1 MTSVLLGPDG
11 RPASEY
17 AVKTGR
23 PKNPK
28 PLMGEINANWIDAD
42 NSYLRLPG
50 GGQLYFDT
58 SQLTLGDFR
67 RMAEHPQ
74 IASSLY
80 ALTFMLHQMEWELS
94 GSTDKIRKHCDQN
107 LREVWTQ
114 LIRSMGSSFT
124 FGFSPNATQWENQTG
139 SSRIWLNK
147 IKDLVPE
154 ECTVNWKYIEGATIP
169 GADGGPVKPKVPVF
183 DGIRQYG
190 RHTVPVTNSFWYP
203 LLMKNGDYRG
213 TRILRAAFQPWYF
226 SNLIKMF
233 ANQYYERFGSP
244 LPVGRAPYDE
254 DINIG
259 TADAPN
265 MQPGNKVMAQI
276 IKALRNRSAVVLP
289 NQRTQDGLN
298 GPKSFD
304 YELEYLESQMRGVE
318 FERILQR
325 YDEEMSLALFTPL
338 LLLRTADGG
347 GFNQGIGHTQVFLWM
362 LNAIAG
368 DIAEYINKYILANM
382 ARYNFGANVEV
393 PKIKFRKMGTAQQ
406 ETLRAIVQALLSQ
419 NKIKVDVN
427 ELGAHI
433 GLGIEEIEVITEP
446 RDQPEVDDL
455 NDPDAPEK
463 DKRNGRP
470 ERLKNDDRPNVS
482 NPKAVT
488 KQITARV
495 AQQIIK
501 AFTNKTFN
509 KDWTPSLG
517 YRRQMEDALGE
528 AWTVHPDTATERFY
542 SRVTALTRDVV
553 ESTEYFGD
561 ANRVI
566 RDFEQI
572 VNVVLEDVVKNG

>member
-1 MTSVLLGPDG
+1 VTTLLGPDG
-11 RPASEY
+11 LPAANY
-17 AVKTGR
+17 AERKTGR

-28 PLMGEINANWIDAD
+28 PLIGEISAGWQDAET
-42 NSYLRLPG
+42 SYLRLPG

-67 RMAEHPQ
+67 RMSEHPQ

-80 ALTFMLHQMEWELS
+80 ALTFMLHQMEWELV
-94 GSTDKIRKHCDQN
+94 GSSAKIRNHCDEN
-107 LREVWTQ
+107 LNQVWTR
-114 LIRSMGSSFT
+114 LIRSMGSAFT

-139 SSRIWLNK
+139 NSRLWLNK

-154 ECTVNWKYIEGATIP
+154 ECTVNWKYVDGATIP
-169 GADGGPVKPKVPVF
+169 GADGVKKPKVPIF
-183 DGIRQYG
+183 DGIKQYG
-190 RHTVPVTNSFWYP
+190 KHTVPVTNSFWYP

-259 TADAPN
+259 TADQPN

-289 NQRTQDGLN
+289 NQRSQDGLN
-298 GPKSFD
+298 GTKTFD

-338 LLLRTADGG
+338 LLMRTAEGG
-347 GFNQGIGHTQVFLWM
+347 GYNQGIGHTQVFLWM
-362 LNAIAG
+362 LNAIAADG
-368 DIAEYINKYILANM
+368 AEYIDRYILAPM
-382 ARYNFGANVEV
+382 TRYNFGANAE
-393 PKIKFRKMGTAQQ
+393 PPQIKFRKMGTAQQ
-406 ETLRAIVQALLSQ
+406 ETLRAIVQALLNQ
-419 NKIKVDVN
+419 NKIKVDVA

-433 GLGIEEIEVITEP
+433 GLEIEEVKEITQP
-446 RDQPEVDDL
+446 LDQPAVDDL
-455 NDPDAPEK
+455 TDPTNTNPPQK
-463 DKRNGRP
+463 DKRTGRP
-470 ERLKNDDRPNVS
+470 ERLKNDDKPNVS

-495 AQQIIK
+495 SQQVVK
-501 AFTNKTFN
+501 AFATKSYT
-509 KDWTPSLG
+509 KDWAPSLG
-517 YRRQMEDALGE
+517 YHRQLVEALEANGSNDPEGDAGRFECNVLAVLGD
-528 AWTVHPDTATERFY
+528 VIATK
-542 SRVTALTRDVV
+542 
-553 ESTEYFGD
+553 EYFGD
-561 ANRVI
+561 PNGLV

-572 VNVVLEDVVKNG
+572 VDVVLEDVM